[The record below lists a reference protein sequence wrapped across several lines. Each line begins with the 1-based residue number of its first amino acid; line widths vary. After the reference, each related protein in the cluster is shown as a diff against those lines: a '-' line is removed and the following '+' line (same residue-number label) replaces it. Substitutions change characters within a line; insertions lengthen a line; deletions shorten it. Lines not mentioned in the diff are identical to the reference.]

1 MIKNTKIPYAREH
14 RRSDRERAKTT
25 GEFRPPL
32 KGEWYASGAIVEA
45 YMAHND
51 LTTSY
56 WICEPAPYKPER
68 RMLKLAIKLGEQQPP
83 IHENHGTI

>member
-1 MIKNTKIPYAREH
+1 MKSNTKIPYAREH
-14 RRSDRERAKTT
+14 RRSDRERAITT

-45 YMAHND
+45 YMARAD

-56 WICEPAPYKPER
+56 RICIPAPYKPGR
-68 RMLKLAIKLGEQQPP
+68 RTLELAMKLGEQQPP
-83 IHENHGTI
+83 IHKDHGTI